1 MLWKGCQKL
10 TLTSSTDWHV
20 EPGEKSEIDETKKAN
35 NPDPQCVAE
44 GLTLIKRKSLAG
56 LSRNL
61 ARWLLCN
68 HESLCSEVKV
78 GVAQANQSLDF
89 IHSATQAL
97 PAKLTQFRKRFVK
110 LSCGALMFARCE

>member
-1 MLWKGCQKL
+1 MRCRGV
-10 TLTSSTDWHV
+10 DF
-20 EPGEKSEIDETKKAN
+20 DKAEVIGWLV
-35 NPDPQCVAE
+35 PQL
-44 GLTLIKRKSLAG
+44 G
-56 LSRNL
+56 